1 MKLLETKEITKQ
13 FDNKKIIEDINIHI
27 DSGEIVSLLGVSGV
41 GKTTLFNI
49 IAGVITPDEGAV
61 LLNGSNINGISGQIS
76 YMLQKDLLLA
86 HMNICDNHPRKA

>member
-61 LLNGSNINGISGQIS
+61 LLNGSNITEIQG
-76 YMLQKDLLLA
+76 
-86 HMNICDNHPRKA
+86 R

>member
-76 YMLQKDLLLA
+76 YMLQKTCFLR
-86 HMNICDNHPRKA
+86 I